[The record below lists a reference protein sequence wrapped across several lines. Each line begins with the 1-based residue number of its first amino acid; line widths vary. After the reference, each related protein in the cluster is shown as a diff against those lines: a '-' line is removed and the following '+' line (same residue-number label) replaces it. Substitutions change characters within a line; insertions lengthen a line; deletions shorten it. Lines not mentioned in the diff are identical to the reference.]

1 MTRSAKVFVF
11 LAILAF
17 GGAGAA
23 TTAHAQSA
31 TSCPGGSDP
40 NARACLQINLSG
52 VQQSLIEITEQD
64 ALDNPGM
71 MWMIGGLV
79 ATNPTFLDEW
89 IAVTQPGG
97 AVSDIVGIP
106 TDGTIAFISSPADFS
121 LFTIF
126 TTVPATSSPIDVSE
140 LLSLGARAEG
150 FTALFQT
157 KVSGVPEPS
166 TWAMMLL
173 GFAGL
178 GYAGFRQRAAMRRKS
193 VSLVDI

>member
-1 MTRSAKVFVF
+1 MLKIVT
-11 LAILAF
+11 I
-17 GGAGAA
+17 GAA
-23 TTAHAQSA
+23 VAFAGLSIFGITAAQAQSA

-40 NARACLQINLSG
+40 NARACLQINLNG

-79 ATNPTFLDEW
+79 ATNPAFLHEW

-106 TDGTIAFISSPADFS
+106 SDGTVAFISSPADFS

-126 TTVPATSSPIDVSE
+126 TTVPATSSPIDVSD
-140 LLSLGARAEG
+140 LLSPGASAEG

-157 KVSGVPEPS
+157 KVSAVPEPS
-166 TWAMMLL
+166 TWAMLLL

-178 GYAGFRQRAAMRRKS
+178 GFVGYRKARPAGALAA
-193 VSLVDI
+193 